1 VYFEQLSY
9 SEGKC
14 SDCGDLASG
23 FRYANANDLT
33 THNLVCDGCFKKVS
47 FELSKKGYTF
57 EDFPKGFS

>member
-1 VYFEQLSY
+1 MYFEKLSY

-33 THNLVCDGCFKKVS
+33 THNLVCDGCFRKGSAK
-47 FELSKKGYTF
+47 FSKKGYKF
-57 EDFPKGFS
+57 EGFPLGVS